1 MEGQHLGN
9 INPETQ
15 DELKKFFKRSPVEYD
30 PSYDYN
36 LDYGDSE
43 PQLSIAMANRSKLD
57 YGMVMPRDT
66 KTLRTLCNIFIYSAV
81 KLDIPKSES
90 LGSFSFRDREAAEK
104 AKEEVDAAGLNG
116 VQGLSWR
123 SRMVVLRSIFAGED
137 AEDVWPRVYE
147 HGKGVAEWMRGPL
160 SEGTNRNYDPLGEMG
175 DAVEM
180 LLYQPTLSKFNE
192 SYVAARKDGWIL
204 DHDTD
209 VGSKCLYDGVSR
221 GVAVRYIG
229 AGWYG
234 CRPGSRTDLLVLGF
248 KDFYWVDTGSR
259 GVEDFLGD
267 ADKVEI
273 DYSQNY
279 CKDGFLRWYP
289 GCISPIPACEH
300 CRRMKDDSVR
310 KLLTCSRCQV
320 AKYCSRECQKA
331 NWKAH
336 KLTCL
341 PPPPTFCPLQRDY
354 D

>member
-160 SEGTNRNYDPLGEMG
+160 SEGTNRYEAKTVRD
-175 DAVEM
+175 V
-180 LLYQPTLSKFNE
+180 YI
-192 SYVAARKDGWIL
+192 SY
-204 DHDTD
+204 T
-209 VGSKCLYDGVSR
+209 
-221 GVAVRYIG
+221 
-229 AGWYG
+229 
-234 CRPGSRTDLLVLGF
+234 
-248 KDFYWVDTGSR
+248 
-259 GVEDFLGD
+259 
-267 ADKVEI
+267 
-273 DYSQNY
+273 
-279 CKDGFLRWYP
+279 FLRHS
-289 GCISPIPACEH
+289 ISSILNTLIIFIVAEIMIPSGRWGMRWRCCCTSQPCRSSTIPTWRHRRTVGFSIMIRMSAANACTTE
-300 CRRMKDDSVR
+300 
-310 KLLTCSRCQV
+310 
-320 AKYCSRECQKA
+320 
-331 NWKAH
+331 
-336 KLTCL
+336 
-341 PPPPTFCPLQRDY
+341 
-354 D
+354 